1 MQELRYNPLTDEWVI
16 ISAETQKRPVQPSQ
30 QSCPICIGGAELAEE
45 YDLVSFDNKF
55 PALLREPPEIKE
67 DNFFQR
73 RKSYGVCEVVVYTS
87 DHQTAL
93 PGMPLK
99 QIEKLVEMWVD
110 RTVELSNYEF
120 VKYIFIFENRGKEVG
135 ASLSHPHGQLYAFPF
150 IPKRISAKLEAM
162 KKWYK
167 EKNSCVVCD
176 IVNQELLKKER
187 IVCQTNHFIAVVPF
201 YARFPFEVHIY
212 PKRHVSYIT
221 QLSGEE
227 RTDFALILKLV
238 TLKYDALFQQ
248 EFPYMMMF
256 FQGPVNVAFNEEVF
270 HFHVEF
276 NPPKRDKD
284 KIKWMAS
291 VETGTWAFINP
302 IVPEQAAKMLRELK
316 VEGEAQCRSS
326 EHPEG

>member
-1 MQELRYNPLTDEWVI
+1 MQELRYNPLTDEWI
-16 ISAETQKRPVQPSQ
+16 IVSAETQKRPVQPSQ
-30 QSCPICIGGAELAEE
+30 QSCPICIGGAELPQQ

-55 PALLREPPEIKE
+55 PALLREPPEVVQ
-67 DNFFQR
+67 DDFFQKER
-73 RKSYGVCEVVVYTS
+73 SYGVCEVVVYTS
-87 DHQTAL
+87 DHNTAL

-110 RTVELSNYEF
+110 RTIDLSKYDF

-135 ASLSHPHGQLYAFPF
+135 ASLPHPHGQLYAFPF
-150 IPKRISAKLEAM
+150 IPKRIETKLMAM

-167 EKNSCVVCD
+167 EKGSCVICD
-176 IVNQELLKKER
+176 VVKQELMKKER
-187 IVCQTNHFIAVVPF
+187 IVCQTKHFLAVVPF

-227 RTDFALILKLV
+227 RSDFAKILKLV
-238 TLKYDALFQQ
+238 TSKYDALYQE

-256 FQGPVNVAFNEEVF
+256 FQAPVNVPINEEIF

-291 VETGTWAFINP
+291 VETGTWTFINP
-302 IVPEQAAKMLRELK
+302 VVPEQAAKMLREAK
-316 VEGEAQCRSS
+316 VEGEECQSS
-326 EHPEG
+326 ERLEE